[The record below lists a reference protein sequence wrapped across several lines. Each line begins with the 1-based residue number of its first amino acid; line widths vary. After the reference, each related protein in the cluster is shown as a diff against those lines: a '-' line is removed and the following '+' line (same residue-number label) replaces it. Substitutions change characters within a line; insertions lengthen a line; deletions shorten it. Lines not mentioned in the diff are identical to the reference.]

1 MKLFKLIP
9 NKYPLVLLPG
19 TGCNHLLWEKMR
31 PSLSPKYHH
40 ILPNLF
46 SCASQDAMLER
57 INAIEYKQFALLGF
71 SMGGYLAQHFYA
83 RYPDRVSH
91 LMLICTSGQ
100 EKFTSTTQIEKAV
113 SHLTDE
119 AHLAH
124 MIDTSKNKKNKVLY
138 AKLIEMLNQVG
149 PDVVRRQMYATQKR
163 VSVLEK
169 LSSTHVPVLV
179 VGAEQDKLVPKSHSL
194 NLATALG
201 TEVTWINSGHMLPL
215 EAPNELANLL
225 NTWLANQEKNYMVE
239 AKP

>member
-1 MKLFKLIP
+1 
-9 NKYPLVLLPG
+9 
-19 TGCNHLLWEKMR
+19 
-31 PSLSPKYHH
+31 
-40 ILPNLF
+40 
-46 SCASQDAMLER
+46 MLER